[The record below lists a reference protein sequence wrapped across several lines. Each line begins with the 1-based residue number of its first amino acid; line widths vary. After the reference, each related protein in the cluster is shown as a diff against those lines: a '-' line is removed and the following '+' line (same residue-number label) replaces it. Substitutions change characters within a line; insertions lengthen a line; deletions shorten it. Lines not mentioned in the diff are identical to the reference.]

1 MELSRIVAVVMI
13 MRMMTQLNDV
23 DGDHSG
29 GEGLENE

>member
-23 DGDHSG
+23 DDDHSG
-29 GEGLENE
+29 GEGLEND

>member
-23 DGDHSG
+23 DDDHSD
-29 GEGLENE
+29 GEVLEND